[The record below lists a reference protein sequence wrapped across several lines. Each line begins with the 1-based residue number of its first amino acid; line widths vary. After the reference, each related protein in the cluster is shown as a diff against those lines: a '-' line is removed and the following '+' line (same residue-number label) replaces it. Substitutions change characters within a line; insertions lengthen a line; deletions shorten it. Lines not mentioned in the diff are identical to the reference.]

1 MIYVLGDLDVLPLI
15 EFASSLLQNDKQA
28 LTNEIYEELSN
39 FINSVVDDKI
49 LRLRPKRIRDSLIF
63 NENQNTINILGSVFM
78 NGYGL
83 LKQSIDTLKT
93 KDRL

>member
-1 MIYVLGDLDVLPLI
+1 
-15 EFASSLLQNDKQA
+15 
-28 LTNEIYEELSN
+28 LSN